1 MADRIELIRAFEDTQ
16 RRMMADPEL
25 QEQTRRMMAGTLL
38 FQPGYEAFCLPA
50 KKEMAEIEVCEDTT
64 FHCAQREILAGKTGN
79 PGTAGANEATVTGN
93 PGAPSNA
100 DASGTPSNPGAA
112 GAGDTVVTGNPA
124 GRIAV
129 LNFANAYSPGGGV
142 RQGAMAQEECLCRSS
157 NLYAALTMRYLSR
170 NYYKWNGR
178 YTGDMG
184 TDAVIW
190 SPGVTVFK
198 SDDAVP
204 VLLEEPFQ
212 VDVLTCAAPYYDTR
226 KKHPVTRE
234 RLREV
239 FDSRIRNILEVAV
252 SRLTEAGTKA
262 GTKAGTEAGTK
273 AGTGAGTEAGTG
285 VLILGAFGC
294 GAFNNPP
301 ELVAECFRRQLVERG
316 YGRYFRKV
324 VFAIKR
330 NQRGNDNLEAFREV
344 LS

>member
-25 QEQTRRMMAGTLL
+25 QELTRRMMAGTLL

-64 FHCAQREILAGKTGN
+64 FHCAQREILAC
-79 PGTAGANEATVTGN
+79 
-93 PGAPSNA
+93 APN
-100 DASGTPSNPGAA
+100 
-112 GAGDTVVTGNPA
+112 NPA

-262 GTKAGTEAGTK
+262 GTGAGTKAGTEAGT
-273 AGTGAGTEAGTG
+273 GAGTD

>member
-64 FHCAQREILAGKTGN
+64 FHCAQREILAG
-79 PGTAGANEATVTGN
+79 
-93 PGAPSNA
+93 APN
-100 DASGTPSNPGAA
+100 
-112 GAGDTVVTGNPA
+112 NPA

-262 GTKAGTEAGTK
+262 GTGAGTKAGTEAGT
-273 AGTGAGTEAGTG
+273 GAGTD